1 MLRIRF
7 GGSALLLAGSAL
19 MSACGSVPNLGPAP
33 VPRAVADRSAPSNP
47 AAWPVSDWWGD
58 YRDPQFD
65 QLVGEALKGAPTIA
79 TAVARVRIAQGYAQQ
94 VGASLAPHIDATAS
108 GGLIQQSEN
117 VGVPAAFVP
126 QGWQKTGKLGLGFS
140 VDPDLWGAQHAERS
154 AARADLD
161 NARFALAEA
170 RLVLTANVA
179 ATYAELAR
187 LHAQRDVLES
197 EVGIR
202 IETLDLVRR
211 RFTAGIEG
219 ETQLRQAESRVPA
232 ARADLAACDEAIGLT
247 RNALAAL
254 AGAGPE
260 RAAAIQRPTVSL
272 LAPRSLPDH
281 ATIDLLGRRPD
292 IAMARVSAEAAAER
306 IKVAR
311 AAFFPNIS
319 LSGLI
324 GLQSFGFSKLLTGGS
339 AFGNVGPA
347 VTLPIF
353 HGGAL
358 AGQYR
363 GARGQYDLAIAHY
376 DSTVVEALHQVA
388 DAMVSRD
395 ALAVRLDQS
404 RAALAAAARAAAL
417 ARHRYAGG
425 LSPYLDV
432 LTADEGMLEAR
443 RNVADLEAR
452 AFLIDVS
459 IIRAL
464 GGGFTASA

>member
-1 MLRIRF
+1 MLRTRF
-7 GGSALLLAGSAL
+7 GGPALVLAGSAL
-19 MSACGSVPNLGPAP
+19 VSACASVPDLGPAP

-58 YRDPQFD
+58 YRDPQLD

>member
-1 MLRIRF
+1 MPSTRF
-7 GGSALLLAGSAL
+7 SGLALLLAGSAL
-19 MSACGSVPNLGPAP
+19 MSACASVPDLGPAP
-33 VPRAVADRSAPSNP
+33 VLRPVADRSAQPNL

-58 YRDPQFD
+58 YRDPQLD
-65 QLVGEALKGAPTIA
+65 ELMGEALEGAPTIA

-94 VGASLAPHIDATAS
+94 VGAALAPHIDATAS
-108 GGLIQQSEN
+108 AGLVQQSETM
-117 VGVPAAFVP
+117 GVPAAFVP

-140 VDPDLWGAQHAERS
+140 IDPDLWGAQHAERS

-161 NARFALAEA
+161 NARYALAEA
-170 RLVLTANVA
+170 RLVLTANIA

-202 IETLDLVRR
+202 VETLDLVRR
-211 RFTAGIEG
+211 RFAAGIEG

-247 RNALAAL
+247 RDALAAL
-254 AGAGPE
+254 TGAGPD
-260 RAAAIQRPTVSL
+260 RAAAIRRPSVSL
-272 LAPRSLPDH
+272 LAPRELPDH

-292 IAMARVSAEAAAER
+292 IAMARAGAEAAAER

-311 AAFFPNIS
+311 AAFYPNIS

-324 GLQSFGFSKLLTGGS
+324 GLQSLGFSKLLTGGS
-339 AFGNVGPA
+339 TFGNVGPA

-376 DSTVVEALHQVA
+376 DETLVEALRQVA
-388 DAMVSRD
+388 DAVVSRD

-404 RAALAAAARAAAL
+404 RAALTAATRAAEL

-432 LTADEGMLEAR
+432 LTADESLLQAR

-452 AFLIDVS
+452 AFVIDVS

>member
-1 MLRIRF
+1 MPRTRF
-7 GGSALLLAGSAL
+7 GGPALLLAGSAL
-19 MSACGSVPNLGPAP
+19 MSACASVPDLGPAP
-33 VPRAVADRSAPSNP
+33 APRSVAERSTPSNP
-47 AAWPVSDWWGD
+47 AAWPAREWWGD
-58 YRDPQFD
+58 YRDPQLD
-65 QLVGEALKGAPTIA
+65 ALMDEALQAAPTIA

-94 VGASLAPHIDATAS
+94 VGAALAPHIDATAS
-108 GGLIQQSEN
+108 AGLVQQSETM
-117 VGVPAAFVP
+117 GVPAAFVP
-126 QGWQKTGKLGLGFS
+126 QGWQKTAKLGVGFS
-140 VDPDLWGAQHAERS
+140 IDPDLWGARRAELS

-161 NARFALAEA
+161 NAHYALAEA
-170 RLVLTANVA
+170 RLVLTANIA

-202 IETLDLVRR
+202 VETFDLVRR
-211 RFTAGIEG
+211 RFAAGIEG

-232 ARADLAACDEAIGLT
+232 ARADLAACDEAIALT

-254 AGAGPE
+254 TGAEPD
-260 RAAAIQRPTVSL
+260 RAAAIGRPSVSL
-272 LAPRSLPDH
+272 LAPRAFPDH
-281 ATIDLLGRRPD
+281 ATIDLIGRRPD
-292 IAMARVSAEAAAER
+292 IAMARAGAEAAAER

-311 AAFFPNIS
+311 AAFYPNIS

-324 GLQSFGFSKLLTGGS
+324 GLQSLGFSKLLTGGS

-376 DSTVVEALHQVA
+376 DETLVEALRQVA
-388 DAMVSRD
+388 DAIISRD
-395 ALAVRLDQS
+395 ALAVRIDQS
-404 RAALAAAARAAAL
+404 RAALAAATRAAAL

-432 LTADEGMLEAR
+432 LTADESLLQAR

-452 AFLIDVS
+452 AFVIDVS

-464 GGGFTASA
+464 GGGFSASA

>member
-1 MLRIRF
+1 MPSTRSRGL
-7 GGSALLLAGSAL
+7 ALLLAGSAL
-19 MSACGSVPNLGPAP
+19 LSACASVPDLGPAP
-33 VPRAVADRSAPSNP
+33 APRTVAVRSVPSDP

-58 YRDPQFD
+58 YRDQQLD
-65 QLVGEALKGAPTIA
+65 QLMGEALEGAPTIA

-94 VGASLAPHIDATAS
+94 VGAALAPHIDATAS
-108 GGLIQQSEN
+108 AGLVQQSET
-117 VGVPAAFVP
+117 VGIPAAFVP
-126 QGWQKTGKLGLGFS
+126 QSWQKTGRLGLGFS
-140 VDPDLWGAQHAERS
+140 IDPDLWGAQRAERS
-154 AARADLD
+154 AVRADLD
-161 NARFALAEA
+161 NARYALAEA
-170 RLVLTANVA
+170 RLVLTANLA
-179 ATYAELAR
+179 ASYAELAR
-187 LHAQRDVLES
+187 LYAQRDVLES

-202 IETLDLVRR
+202 VETLDLVRR
-211 RFTAGIEG
+211 RFAAGIEG
-219 ETQLRQAESRVPA
+219 ETQLRQAETRVPA

-247 RNALAAL
+247 RDALAAL
-254 AGAGPE
+254 TGAGPD
-260 RAAAIQRPTVSL
+260 RAAAIQRPAVSL
-272 LAPRSLPDH
+272 LAPRALPDH

-292 IAMARVSAEAAAER
+292 IAMARAGAEAAAER

-311 AAFFPNIS
+311 AAFYPNIS
-319 LSGLI
+319 ISGLI
-324 GLQSFGFSKLLTGGS
+324 GLQSLGFSKLLTGGS
-339 AFGNVGPA
+339 TFGNVGPA

-376 DSTVVEALHQVA
+376 DETLVEALHQVA
-388 DAMVSRD
+388 DAMVSRN

-404 RAALAAAARAAAL
+404 RAALAAAKRAAAL
-417 ARHRYAGG
+417 ARHRHAGG

-432 LTADEGMLEAR
+432 LTADESLLQAR

-452 AFLIDVS
+452 AFVIDVS

>member
-1 MLRIRF
+1 MLRTRF
-7 GGSALLLAGSAL
+7 GGPALVLAGSAL
-19 MSACGSVPNLGPAP
+19 VSACASVPDLGPAP

-58 YRDPQFD
+58 YRDPQLD
-65 QLVGEALKGAPTIA
+65 QLVGEALEGAPTIA

-94 VGASLAPHIDATAS
+94 VGAALAPHIDATAS

-117 VGVPAAFVP
+117 LGVPAAFVP

-140 VDPDLWGAQHAERS
+140 IDPDLWGAQHAERS

-161 NARFALAEA
+161 NARYALAEA
-170 RLVLTANVA
+170 RLVLAANVA

>member
-1 MLRIRF
+1 VSRIGRQ
-7 GGSALLLAGSAL
+7 GTS
-19 MSACGSVPNLGPAP
+19 
-33 VPRAVADRSAPSNP
+33 
-47 AAWPVSDWWGD
+47 
-58 YRDPQFD
+58 
-65 QLVGEALKGAPTIA
+65 
-79 TAVARVRIAQGYAQQ
+79 VARVRIAQGYAQQ
-94 VGASLAPHIDATAS
+94 VGAALAPHIDATAS

-117 VGVPAAFVP
+117 LGVPAAFVP

-140 VDPDLWGAQHAERS
+140 IDPDLWGAQHAERS

-161 NARFALAEA
+161 NARYALAEA
-170 RLVLTANVA
+170 RLVLAANVA